1 MAVFNI
7 SGKIPSVIDLLNI
20 RTNEGIISSY
30 MYFIIEI
37 LKMSN
42 TDFLL
47 WSKLISVAISISSV
61 GFMKIL
67 LANIFGR

>member
-1 MAVFNI
+1 MQALFH
-7 SGKIPSVIDLLNI
+7 LFW
-20 RTNEGIISSY
+20 
-30 MYFIIEI
+30 YFIIEM
-37 LKMSN
+37 LKMSD

-67 LANIFGR
+67 FGTLFGR